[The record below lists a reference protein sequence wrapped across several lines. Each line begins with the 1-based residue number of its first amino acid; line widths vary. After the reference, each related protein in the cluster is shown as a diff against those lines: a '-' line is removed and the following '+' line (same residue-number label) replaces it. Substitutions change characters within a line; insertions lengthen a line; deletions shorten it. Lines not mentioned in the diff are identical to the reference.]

1 MDFSIFFVD
10 LIYEFRFTDSINF
23 LLHDMQRFL
32 LSVILF
38 CFSIAAIAQ
47 YNPGARQISLANSD
61 VALANDVFT
70 LFNNP
75 AGLSQIN
82 WREVGVYYSPA
93 PFGLTELANG
103 YVAYLEPF
111 SFGSIA
117 AGGSTYGFDL
127 YRESKVIL
135 GYSYNYGNLFFL
147 GLSVNYHSVSIKNY
161 GSSGAFYINTGI
173 LAYILDNFRWGFH
186 VSNINRASIGNDDDQ
201 IPMILTTG
209 FSYNL
214 LNNFSLNFSLE
225 KDIRY
230 NPSVQFG
237 IEYDIIEYL
246 SLRIGASNEPS
257 RFTTGIGINYSIFSL
272 DYSLFTHPDLG
283 LTHQAGIILSFG
295 KDGSRTEAINKYLNL
310 K

>member
-1 MDFSIFFVD
+1 MKHLFLLCCVLICFNVD
-10 LIYEFRFTDSINF
+10 LF
-23 LLHDMQRFL
+23 
-32 LSVILF
+32 
-38 CFSIAAIAQ
+38 AQ

-117 AGGSTYGFDL
+117 VGGSTYGFDL
-127 YRESKVIL
+127 YRESKVLL
-135 GYSYNYGNLFFL
+135 GYSYNYSNLFFV
-147 GLSVNYHSVSIKNY
+147 GAAINYHSFSIKNY
-161 GSSGAFYINTGI
+161 GSTGVFYINIGG
-173 LAYILDNFRWGFH
+173 LAYILKNLRWGF
-186 VSNINRASIGNDDDQ
+186 SINNLNRASPSVAEDQ
-201 IPMILTTG
+201 VPMILSTG
-209 FSYNL
+209 LSYNI
-214 LNNFSLNFSLE
+214 LNEFSINFSIE

-257 RFTTGIGINYSIFSL
+257 RYSTGIGINYSIFSL

-295 KDGSRTEAINKYLNL
+295 RDGTRTEAVTKNLNL
-310 K
+310 N